1 MRRANAGRR
10 HMRPVSVEPIVGGDV
25 DDLTTWGN
33 TGTLQTMVLPGTAT
47 SKHTAVVDV
56 TNYIPTAAKNDTG
69 GLRFTRGDGV
79 RLGHYRTNTNRIL
92 LSCEFHGGTNT
103 INYFWGKLGAT
114 QPGQGFPSASDI
126 LLPYRL
132 ALIFED
138 NVAKDLSA
146 NPATF
151 TTVGTP
157 TITTGLLGQA
167 MQFGSGSYIQTT
179 AAKLRAD
186 ARATR
191 SIFSLVR
198 MNAGTEEQGRVVC
211 WANWSTN
218 NRALQLWIRP
228 DGLELYVADEAGAGV
243 SWNRWAFT
251 SLPKVGWNTI
261 GCSWIA
267 GQRDAT
273 LLMNHVAEVLQP
285 DFPGTPGNLFN
296 ADTPYIVGGTP
307 VSGYSFTGLEECR
320 FELHGSFESPDH
332 LAVWSYAWGEPDT
345 FWGLADRTP
354 DSFDV
359 PELTNQPLNTEVQ
372 FAPKQITGISAGT
385 RVAVDGDGTPSYS
398 IGSSVGS
405 PTSIKA
411 KGSTDGTIGPGNWLF
426 TYHKTSTAYST
437 VTESNVTVGTVQSTR
452 KSTTIPSPSTPPDSG
467 VTPGGPAT
475 FTVNTISAFNTA
487 FSQAKG
493 GDIIEFTAGSY
504 TSQGKLTIQNKNFS
518 GGPPLVIRA
527 STLAYRGY
535 TAAKG
540 GLLAADETFFT
551 AGSGGAEFSTIMLR
565 NIHNIVFIGIR
576 TYTGDVGTAG
586 AKSCTIDCISCTFL
600 KFWNC
605 KICSFKPTT
614 AKKFWAND
622 EYRPDNGWRNQM
634 RGMQMGISGG
644 CSDISFKDCL
654 FHFLGDIGIHVAN
667 APRTLIEDCVFSD
680 QMSDHIRND
689 GSQTGFTARRTIMY
703 RTWGVK
709 SSSGGIAHQDH
720 CQNTTKTQ
728 SGWQNHTW
736 DSCIFA
742 SGDAAYPHVQC
753 IFYECDNYPQYPRGS
768 NVSVTNCVMETRAP
782 NSIYN
787 RPGDKLVVTNCMVL
801 QTQFGGLNEL
811 KVSGS
816 GSLIDTTFNNP
827 VISVDSRTGNGKSFG
842 NNKID
847 RTLYH
852 TSDFN
857 IGAGDQITQSMQF
870 RDIGTHNYSH
880 LVDYPLYTGP
890 RTEWPPVMS
899 AALWRPVLILD
910 NRYVLNTSQLARWAP
925 KVSAAIHPNQT
936 GYHIGASK
944 LFQDFGVL
952 P

>member
-10 HMRPVSVEPIVGGDV
+10 HMRPVSLEPPVGGGS
-25 DDLTTWGN
+25 DDLTTWSS
-33 TGTLQTMVLPGTAT
+33 TGTLETMVLPGTVA
-47 SKHTAVVDV
+47 SKHTAIVDV
-56 TNYIPTAAKNDTG
+56 TNYIPTAARNDTG
-69 GLRFTRGDGV
+69 ALRFTRGDGV
-79 RLGHYRTNTNRIL
+79 RLGHFRTTTNRIL
-92 LSCEFHGGTNT
+92 LSCEFHGGINT
-103 INYFWGKLGAT
+103 INYYWGKVGAT
-114 QPGQGFPSASDI
+114 QPGLGFPASADI
-126 LLPYRL
+126 FLPYRL
-132 ALIFED
+132 ALIFEEGI
-138 NVAKDLSA
+138 AKDLSA
-146 NPATF
+146 SPATF

-157 TITTGLLGQA
+157 TITTGIFGQA
-167 MQFGSGSYIQTT
+167 MQFANGSYLQTT

-186 ARATR
+186 ARVSR

-198 MNAGTEEQGRVVC
+198 MNAGTEEQGRIVC
-211 WANWSTN
+211 WADWATN

-243 SWNRWAFT
+243 SWNRWFFS

-261 GCSWIA
+261 GCSWLS
-267 GQRDAT
+267 GSRNAT
-273 LLMNHVAEVLQP
+273 LLMNHVAEVLEP
-285 DFPGTPGNLFN
+285 DFPGTPGNLYN
-296 ADTPYIVGGTP
+296 ANTPYIVGGTP
-307 VSGYSFTGLEECR
+307 VTNYYFSGLEECR
-320 FELHGSFESPDH
+320 FELTGSFESADH

-345 FWGLADRTP
+345 FWGIADRTP
-354 DSFDV
+354 DNFDV
-359 PELTNQPLNTEVQ
+359 PELTSQPLNTEVS
-372 FAPKQITGISAGT
+372 FAPKQITGIAAGT
-385 RVAVDGDGTPSYS
+385 RVSVDGDGTPSYS
-398 IGSSVGS
+398 VGS
-405 PTSIKA
+405 AIGIPTDIKA

-426 TYHKTSTAYST
+426 SHHRTSTAYST
-437 VTESNVTVGTVQSTR
+437 VVESNVTVGTVQSKR

-493 GDIIEFTAGSY
+493 GDIIEFTAGDY
-504 TSQGKLTIQNKNFS
+504 KSQGKLTIQNKS
-518 GGPPLVIRA
+518 LIGGPPIVVRA

-535 TAAKG
+535 TSAKG
-540 GLLAADETFFT
+540 GLLVADETFFT
-551 AGSGGAEFSTIMLR
+551 TGSGGAEFSSIMLR

-576 TYTGDVGTAG
+576 TYTGNVGTAG
-586 AKSCTIDCISCTFL
+586 AKNYGIDVIGCTFL

-605 KICSFKPTT
+605 KICGFKPTT
-614 AKKFWAND
+614 AKKLWAND
-622 EYRPDNGWRNQM
+622 IYRPNNGWWNQT
-634 RGMQMGISGG
+634 RGMQLGISAA

-654 FHFLGDIGIHVAN
+654 VHFHGDIGFYNAN
-667 APRTLIEDCVFSD
+667 SPRTLFEDCVFSD

-689 GSQTGFTARRTIMY
+689 GSQTGFTAKRCIFY

-728 SGWQNHTW
+728 TGWQNHVW
-736 DSCIFA
+736 DDCIFA

-753 IFYECDNYPQYPRGS
+753 IFYECDNYPTYPRGS
-768 NVSVTNCVMETRAP
+768 GVYVTNCVMETRAP

-787 RPGDKLVVTNCMVL
+787 RPGDKLIVTNCMVL

-811 KVSGS
+811 KEDGT

-827 VISVDSRTGNGKSFG
+827 VISVSSTTTNGKSFG
-842 NNKID
+842 TNKID
-847 RTLYH
+847 RSLYH
-852 TSDFN
+852 THDFN
-857 IGAGDQITQSMQF
+857 TGIGDQIVQSMLF
-870 RDIGTHNYSH
+870 RDTGTHNYSH

-890 RTEWPPVMS
+890 RTQWPPVMS
-899 AALWRPVLILD
+899 AASWRPVLLLD
-910 NRYVLNTSQLARWAP
+910 SNYVMSTTQLGRWAP
-925 KVSAAIHPNQT
+925 KATAAIHPNQT